1 MKTIPCI
8 ARCSDGAPCGRRIPP
23 GTTPQVCH
31 IHKAQAAG
39 ANNGRAFQRTAQTPE
54 QVLDEL
60 MHSKDETI
68 RFRAADAFLKR
79 QERQTA
85 CPKCQAERERNEET
99 SSAINRMTY
108 EQRCQVKE
116 LMHTIRD
123 IAAVARTQPLTW
135 DHERQQFTDEPEP
148 PPIVAPAVV
157 AAPPVFEEEEFD
169 GEEDEAEVEED
180 DRDPLTIPP
189 DEV

>member
-1 MKTIPCI
+1 
-8 ARCSDGAPCGRRIPP
+8 
-23 GTTPQVCH
+23 
-31 IHKAQAAG
+31 
-39 ANNGRAFQRTAQTPE
+39 E

-68 RFRAADAFLKR
+68 RLRAADAFLKR

-85 CPKCQAERERNEET
+85 CPKCQSERERDRERDV
-99 SSAINRMTY
+99 AINRLTY

-116 LMHTIRD
+116 LMQTIHD
-123 IAAVARTQPLTW
+123 MLELARTQPLTY
-135 DHERQQFTDEPEP
+135 DPGHGFNDEAEAPL
-148 PPIVAPAVV
+148 IVAPPPVV
-157 AAPPVFEEEEFD
+157 AEETAFEDDNDAEEEEI
-169 GEEDEAEVEED
+169 EEEAD